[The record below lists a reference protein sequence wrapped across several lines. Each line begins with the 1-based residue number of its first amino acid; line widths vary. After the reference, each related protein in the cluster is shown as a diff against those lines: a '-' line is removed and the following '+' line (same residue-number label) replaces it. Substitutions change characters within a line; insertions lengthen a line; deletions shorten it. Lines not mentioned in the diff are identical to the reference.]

1 MESEVVGVGGELE
14 IAPRVAAIEL
24 LETYR
29 ILAKALCP
37 KDVHLQ
43 EDLMQEMALA
53 TLECASPRTPSG
65 FCVIAMWRARD
76 YLRQWTEMSKR
87 PGCEVNSHSV
97 LDPRKKAREE
107 ELARI
112 AAEKAEAAIENLA
125 GKKAG

>member
-1 MESEVVGVGGELE
+1 MENEVMGVGGEME

-53 TLECASPRTPSG
+53 TLECTSPRTPSG
-65 FCVIAMWRARD
+65 FCVIAMWRAKD
-76 YLRQWTEMSKR
+76 YLAQWNAMSKR

-97 LDPRKKAREE
+97 DDPRRKAREE
-107 ELARI
+107 EQARL
-112 AAEKAEAAIENLA
+112 AAEKAEAAVANMA
-125 GKKAG
+125 QKKAG